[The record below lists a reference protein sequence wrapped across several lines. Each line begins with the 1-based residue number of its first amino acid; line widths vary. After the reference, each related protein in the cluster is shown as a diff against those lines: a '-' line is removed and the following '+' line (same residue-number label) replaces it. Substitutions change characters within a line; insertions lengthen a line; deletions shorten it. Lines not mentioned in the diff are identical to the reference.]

1 MWSEH
6 VEPTSPSLIDQ
17 VNTNVVSNRS
27 FLEYGL
33 RAPPGALGVP
43 SFDRGWLT
51 ERGERHAFLN
61 YLAGGEEA
69 PVNWSESLEE
79 LHDRARAHFMDAWTR
94 RAVLAR
100 LGPLAPRPT
109 LIDIGC
115 STGYLL
121 EDLARHAPR
130 ATLVGVDPIA
140 SGLSKAHIALPQA
153 LLLRADVCA
162 LPLEDACVDAVVSA
176 NVLEHV
182 RDDEQALAEVFRIL
196 RPGARAVI
204 VVPIDPSS
212 YNYFDRVLGHERR
225 YARGELARKARK
237 AGLEVRE
244 DICLGAPLYPGFWL
258 GKRYYQRRY
267 GHLDDDALE
276 RRVEVEVEGVSRSVI
291 GRVACRLEEALL
303 DHGVRLPFG
312 IRGLTVLARPAS
324 SATRTGPALEQVR
337 SEASA
342 P

>member
-1 MWSEH
+1 
-6 VEPTSPSLIDQ
+6 
-17 VNTNVVSNRS
+17 
-27 FLEYGL
+27 LEDGL
-33 RAPPGALGVP
+33 RAPPGVARVP
-43 SFDRGWLT
+43 PFERGWRT
-51 ERGERHAFLN
+51 EGGERHAFLS
-61 YLAGGEEA
+61 YLGGVEEPA
-69 PVNWSESLEE
+69 VNWSESLEE

-94 RAVLAR
+94 RAMIAR
-100 LGPLAPRPT
+100 LGPLPRDPT

-140 SGLSKAHIALPQA
+140 SGLSKAHRALPQA

-162 LPLEDACVDAVVSA
+162 LPLNDASVDAVVSA

-182 RDDEQALAEVFRIL
+182 RDDEQALAEVFRIM

-204 VVPIDPSS
+204 VVPVDPSS

-225 YARGELARKARK
+225 YARDELARKARS
-237 AGLEVRE
+237 AGLEVLE
-244 DICLGAPLYPGFWL
+244 DIHLGAPLYPAFWL

-267 GHLDDDALE
+267 GQLDDAALE
-276 RRVEVEVEGVSRSVI
+276 RRVEVEVEGVSRSIV

-303 DHGVRLPFG
+303 NRGVRLPFG

-324 SATRTGPALEQVR
+324 AATRTGPGREPIR
-337 SEASA
+337 SPA